1 MKCLD
6 KEDDVKAREEMMRA
20 IGAAVH
26 DDENAELCVRNGL
39 VEIVKREI
47 KTKHATL
54 IVENLGVR
62 DKYKTK
68 LMSVVEDL
76 VTIGAERT
84 LKVLRDTSVDEEE
97 SAKWRKRH
105 GLRQVVETLGA
116 EGDVLNATTCESLT
130 HKMYMGGEKVQNEV
144 RESGGLVRLMDVL
157 KSKDTSKETRTKVIW
172 TLKNAVLRN
181 EENTK
186 TLRNLGLVQELMKWK
201 EEEASIELLIE
212 LARGEEKMCRSIVQ
226 HGIDDLIKIAEDTGN
241 ELVLDLLTLL
251 GPYKWVLCEKCGKRN
266 NTGGRCVE
274 CGSKIRF
281 CVGGE

>member
-84 LKVLRDTSVDEEE
+84 LKVLRDTSAWYNTQFR
-97 SAKWRKRH
+97 SNAIIRMIFIASFLSMHSLLPPLFGRFRPRRRPAM
-105 GLRQVVETLGA
+105 LQLG
-116 EGDVLNATTCESLT
+116 D
-130 HKMYMGGEKVQNEV
+130 
-144 RESGGLVRLMDVL
+144 
-157 KSKDTSKETRTKVIW
+157 
-172 TLKNAVLRN
+172 
-181 EENTK
+181 
-186 TLRNLGLVQELMKWK
+186 
-201 EEEASIELLIE
+201 
-212 LARGEEKMCRSIVQ
+212 
-226 HGIDDLIKIAEDTGN
+226 
-241 ELVLDLLTLL
+241 
-251 GPYKWVLCEKCGKRN
+251 
-266 NTGGRCVE
+266 
-274 CGSKIRF
+274 
-281 CVGGE
+281 